1 MYIATTE
8 DLNMASFSLPVV
20 LDNNLSSYIAQVNK
34 FPILTDKEEYTLAKK
49 YLDEGDIDSA
59 HKLVTSHLRLV
70 VKIAMGFR
78 GYGLPIADIISEGNI
93 GLMQAVK
100 KFDPER
106 GFRLS
111 TYAMWWIK
119 ASIHE
124 FVLRSWTIVKVGTSA
139 VHKKLFF
146 NLKRMKNRIAGV
158 DAGYLNSTDAAA
170 VAKELNVPVSE
181 VMEMDRLM
189 TSPSTSLN
197 TNAYEDG
204 EDSLM
209 DLVEDTSANQETI
222 FGESEE
228 LGQNTALLHS
238 AMDTLN
244 GREKEILSARRLQD
258 DATTLEDLSQ
268 KYGISRER
276 VRQIENRAIEKIKAH
291 MMSAIKKGAS
301 RVTNNVATKVASK
314 VVSKVSKVAASTKA
328 TSKAAKKIIT
338 RKAA

>member
-1 MYIATTE
+1 MSAIK
-8 DLNMASFSLPVV
+8 LPVL

-34 FPILTDKEEYTLAKK
+34 FPILEEKEELRLARQ
-49 YLDEGDIDSA
+49 YLEHNDLAAA
-59 HKLVTSHLRLV
+59 HTLVTSHLRLV

-100 KFDPER
+100 KFDPEK

-158 DAGYLNSTDAAA
+158 DAGYLNHTDAVK
-170 VAKELNVPVSE
+170 VAKELNVNVSE
-181 VMEMDRLM
+181 VIEMDRLM
-189 TSPSTSLN
+189 TSPDTSLN

-204 EDSLM
+204 EDSLL
-209 DLVEDTSANQETI
+209 DLVEDASANQETV
-222 FGESEE
+222 FGESQE
-228 LGQNTALLHS
+228 LGQNTALLHD

-244 GREKEILSARRLQD
+244 DREKEILSARRLQE

-276 VRQIENRAIEKIKAH
+276 VRQIENRAIEKIKTH
-291 MMSAIKKGAS
+291 MMSAIKGG
-301 RVTNNVATKVASK
+301 
-314 VVSKVSKVAASTKA
+314 VSKVAAKV
-328 TSKAAKKIIT
+328 

>member
-1 MYIATTE
+1 MSAIK
-8 DLNMASFSLPVV
+8 LPVL
-20 LDNNLSSYIAQVNK
+20 LDNNLSSYISQVNK
-34 FPILTDKEEYTLAKK
+34 FPLLEEKEELRLAREF
-49 YLDEGDIDSA
+49 LNNNNIEAA
-59 HKLVTSHLRLV
+59 HLLVTSHLRLV

-100 KFDPER
+100 KFDPDR

-158 DAGYLNSTDAAA
+158 DAGYLNHSDAVK

-181 VMEMDRLM
+181 VIEMDRLM
-189 TSPSTSLN
+189 TSPDKSLN

-204 EDSLM
+204 EDSLL
-209 DLVEDTSANQETI
+209 DLVEDNSANQETVL
-222 FGESEE
+222 GESEE
-228 LGQNTALLHS
+228 LGHNTALLHN

-244 GREKEILSARRLQD
+244 GREKEILAARRLQD

-291 MMSAIKKGAS
+291 MMGAIKTG
-301 RVTNNVATKVASK
+301 
-314 VVSKVSKVAASTKA
+314 VSKVAAKVKRA
-328 TSKAAKKIIT
+328 KAA
-338 RKAA
+338 